1 MRDKRPLE
9 MEGEPKGGAGVGGA
23 GDEDPSNLIFPL
35 LPVFKAPLPEG
46 GGGTERMGGGG
57 GVEGTWEE
65 LVDIMG
71 GGGGTGSIGDETV
84 GLVFGPE
91 LRGGGGGGG
100 GRGPA
105 PIA

>member
-1 MRDKRPLE
+1 

-23 GDEDPSNLIFPL
+23 GDEDPGDLIFPL
-35 LPVFKAPLPEG
+35 LPVFKVPLPEG
-46 GGGTERMGGGG
+46 GGGAEGTGGGG
-57 GVEGTWEE
+57 ADGPGEE

-91 LRGGGGGGG
+91 LRGGGGG
-100 GRGPA
+100 
-105 PIA
+105 